1 MIKRNKAAQRDLE
14 DKLRAAEAS
23 AAAKQQEI
31 AALKRNQQENYSVLL
46 DTQLSKPAK
55 QSKIDLLMLK
65 KSGLNQRQIQLRT
78 YPRSSPAERKWK
90 VHIELCRQ
98 TLVMPYLQIQ
108 LRLPT
113 IHEKTA
119 NLFH

>member
-1 MIKRNKAAQRDLE
+1 MLDKELSKSAKIKKERVAAVEEKR
-14 DKLRAAEAS
+14 
-23 AAAKQQEI
+23 AKQAPNPAQ
-31 AALKRNQQENYSVLL
+31 NVPSQQ
-46 DTQLSKPAK
+46 P
-55 QSKIDLLMLK
+55 
-65 KSGLNQRQIQLRT
+65 SGAQVEGPHRAVQ
-78 YPRSSPAERKWK
+78 A
-90 VHIELCRQ
+90 